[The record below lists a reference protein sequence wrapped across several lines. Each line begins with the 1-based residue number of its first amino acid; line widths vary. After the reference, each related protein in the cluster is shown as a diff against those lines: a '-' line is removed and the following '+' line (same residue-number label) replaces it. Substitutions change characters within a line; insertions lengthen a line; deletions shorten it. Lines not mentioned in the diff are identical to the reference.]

1 MTTDRDDEV
10 AATAGA
16 PNGAPEAEADAETL
30 RALLRDEREK
40 AQAYM
45 NNWQRTAADFQN
57 YKRRVEEERGEMA
70 RFANAALVIN
80 LLPMLDDLE
89 RALATV
95 DSALAGLTWVDGIRL
110 IHRKFQ
116 AVLEMAG
123 IQEIDAD
130 GHTFDPAMHEAI
142 AQQPG
147 EESKVLSVVQKG
159 YRLGDRVVR
168 PAMVIVGNGAAP
180 AGA

>member
-1 MTTDRDDEV
+1 M
-10 AATAGA
+10 GA
-16 PNGAPEAEADAETL
+16 
-30 RALLRDEREK
+30 
-40 AQAYM
+40 
-45 NNWQRTAADFQN
+45 
-57 YKRRVEEERGEMA
+57 
-70 RFANAALVIN
+70 AALVYGIVSYVVFLISLLYSIGFVGN
-80 LLPMLDDLE
+80 LIVPK
-89 RALATV
+89 TI

-130 GHTFDPAMHEAI
+130 GHTFDPAIHEAV

-168 PAMVIVGNGAAP
+168 PAMVIVGNGTAP

>member
-40 AQAYM
+40 AQTYM

-130 GHTFDPAMHEAI
+130 GHMFDPAMHEAI

-168 PAMVIVGNGAAP
+168 PAMVIVGNGTAP